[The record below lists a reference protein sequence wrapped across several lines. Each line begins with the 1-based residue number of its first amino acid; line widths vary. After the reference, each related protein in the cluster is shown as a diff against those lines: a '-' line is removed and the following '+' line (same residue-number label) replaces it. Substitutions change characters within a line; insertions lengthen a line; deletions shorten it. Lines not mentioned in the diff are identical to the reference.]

1 MTPYS
6 ISFSEKALSD
16 IEQTIHYYESNL
28 VGLGEK
34 FRLNLM
40 VVLESIQRNALF
52 ASVRY
57 DDIRCARVRR
67 FPYLVHYKVLMGN
80 RVIILAVY
88 STHQKPLWE
97 K

>member
-1 MTPYS
+1 VKPNTVT
-6 ISFSEKALSD
+6 FSEKALRD
-16 IEQTIHYYESNL
+16 IDKTITYYASIREEI
-28 VGLGEK
+28 GEK

-40 VVLESIQRNALF
+40 AVLNSIQRNALF

-67 FPYLVHYKVLMGN
+67 FPYLVHYKILQGN
-80 RVIILAVY
+80 NVVILAVY